1 MSQPQQSPA
10 PDAEIATLVAWLR
23 ERELTFPAWLLLETM
38 RPFGWLAAQA
48 LLVAEPLARGLG
60 LHGGVTRA
68 QQWLEE
74 PGTLE
79 SISVALAPE
88 RERGEPWS

>member
-1 MSQPQQSPA
+1 MSQPPQSPA

-23 ERELTFPAWLLLETM
+23 ARELTFPAWLLLETL
-38 RPFGWLAAQA
+38 RPFGWLVGQA
-48 LLVAEPLARGLG
+48 FLVAEPLARGFG

-68 QQWLEE
+68 QRWLEE

-79 SISVALAPE
+79 SLSAALAAE